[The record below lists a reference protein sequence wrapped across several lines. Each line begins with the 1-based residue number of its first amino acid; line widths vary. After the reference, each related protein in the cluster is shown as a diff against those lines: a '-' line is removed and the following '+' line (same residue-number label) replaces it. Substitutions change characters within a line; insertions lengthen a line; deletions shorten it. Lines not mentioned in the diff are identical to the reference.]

1 MCLVWRDSFAC
12 SRRQGI
18 HMDAGIWCVI
28 QLYIGL
34 HTSIGGS
41 GQLGLGATKR
51 VEDASISWVEV
62 SFLSQ
67 HRVISLSCGSR
78 HSVAVTLTGDVY
90 TWGRG
95 CEGQTG
101 HRFTD
106 DNHCNKSDPHVTKF
120 ACWIVCN
127 HRSRVGSTR

>member
-1 MCLVWRDSFAC
+1 
-12 SRRQGI
+12 
-18 HMDAGIWCVI
+18 MDAGTWCVI
-28 QLYIGL
+28 PLYIGL

-51 VEDASISWVEV
+51 VEDASKSWVEV

-106 DNHCNKSDPHVTKF
+106 DNHCNKSDPHVTEF